1 MIRTSFRLP
10 LATLRRLD
18 AIAAALRKRQ
28 VGDVTRADVVRMLIE
43 SGLDRTERQMK
54 RPARKAKL
62 GR

>member
-28 VGDVTRADVVRMLIE
+28 VGDVTRADVVRMLID

-54 RPARKAKL
+54 RSARKANL